1 MFEITPMKLSSMI
14 ITSVI
19 LTLTVQ
25 SLPTGQIFN
34 GLAGDKRDLHDLCGR
49 WFCGHTKRGEE
60 ESLTSLTDAAVTN
73 TELKTLTKTEEQKV
87 HEQSSTTNDKRD
99 LHDLCG
105 RWFCGHTKKR
115 GITLRDHTRSE
126 LKKSIEHLRR

>member
-1 MFEITPMKLSSMI
+1 MKLSSLI
-14 ITSVI
+14 ATSVI
-19 LTLTVQ
+19 LTLLVQ
-25 SLPTGQIFN
+25 GLPTGQTFN
-34 GLAGDKRDLHDLCGR
+34 ELAGNKRDLHDLCGR

-60 ESLTSLTDAAVTN
+60 ISLTSLTDAAATN
-73 TELKTLTKTEEQKV
+73 TESTALIKTEA

-115 GITLRDHTRSE
+115 GIALRDYTRSE
-126 LKKSIEHLRR
+126 LKRNMKHLL